1 MNNNLNEASSDTNDL
16 LDAVEKA
23 YERGGLRGV
32 IGGASQFGL
41 STRTTVEDILD
52 DMKTMFD
59 SKDMKF
65 AAKEIKGF
73 LKPQDYAKFK
83 TRIES
88 LEQDGK
94 SVNEEV
100 GVDARTGM
108 FRRTLTRLE
117 QTRAKREGKTD
128 KYQGMYDDGSGKGV
142 IMPKPI
148 SFNKESKR
156 FTVEIDGRTKALRE
170 AMKRVEMYRKLRE
183 EKKKKTIM
191 GSWKEEVEITEASNL
206 TKGQILDAVGM
217 QGSKF
222 EVNEEELS
230 PKQKAYRAF
239 FQKSLKKFGKDSP
252 ASMDDG
258 EKKKFFDYV
267 KANWKG

>member
-1 MNNNLNEASSDTNDL
+1 MDKNLNEASSDTNDL

-23 YERGGLRGV
+23 YKKGGLSGA
-32 IGGASQFGL
+32 IEGGKQFGFFD
-41 STRTTVEDILD
+41 RTTVSDVLD
-52 DMKTMFD
+52 DMKGMFGND
-59 SKDMKF
+59 KKY
-65 AAKEIKGF
+65 AATEIKGF

-83 TRIES
+83 TKMES
-88 LEQDGK
+88 LEQDGE
-94 SVNEEV
+94 SVNEAV